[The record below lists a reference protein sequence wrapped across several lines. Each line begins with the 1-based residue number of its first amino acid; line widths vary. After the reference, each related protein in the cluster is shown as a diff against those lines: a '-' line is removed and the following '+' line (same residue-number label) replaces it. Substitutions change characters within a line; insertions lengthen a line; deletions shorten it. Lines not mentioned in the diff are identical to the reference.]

1 MIYKDYEDNNEI
13 KKVKNMEVYVSV
25 NIDVSNVET
34 VSMAYSI
41 EKDVAQRISEI
52 LSNNG
57 YEVMDSYEVFRN
69 DNGSIID
76 PENNSENSSVN

>member
-1 MIYKDYEDNNEI
+1 MIYKDYEDNNKI

-25 NIDVSNVET
+25 NVDVSNIET

-52 LSNNG
+52 LSENG
-57 YEVMDSYEVFRN
+57 YEVADSYEVFRN
-69 DNGSIID
+69 DNGCIID
-76 PENNSENSSVN
+76 PEDDKHDGDM